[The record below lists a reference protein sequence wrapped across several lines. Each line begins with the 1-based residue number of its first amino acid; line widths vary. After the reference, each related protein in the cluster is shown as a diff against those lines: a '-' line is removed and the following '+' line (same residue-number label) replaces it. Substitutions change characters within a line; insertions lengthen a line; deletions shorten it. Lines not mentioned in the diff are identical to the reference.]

1 MTVKGQNEK
10 SVSVACCVFP
20 NPPCTKGWAVM
31 ALADTLFT
39 ARLSHPRSL
48 CASDSKDTWVKISLV
63 TKEVDKLGAI
73 IKVACRQGV
82 QVAFHLYE
90 ESLVRIKL
98 TISYHSLIH

>member
-1 MTVKGQNEK
+1 M
-10 SVSVACCVFP
+10 
-20 NPPCTKGWAVM
+20 
-31 ALADTLFT
+31 
-39 ARLSHPRSL
+39 
-48 CASDSKDTWVKISLV
+48 KISLV

-98 TISYHSLIH
+98 TISYNSLIH